1 MDKTALE
8 TGPRPKVL
16 AAAANGVIGLISTF
30 GGDADSVFGNAGID
44 TSDIENPL
52 HGLDLQRYC
61 RIFEE
66 SARQTGA
73 NHFGLAFGRE
83 FAPRRLGAIGYIAI
97 SSPTLGSGLR
107 NMVHWFPA
115 HQQRTIFDLEEEGDI
130 LWLNYRITDPRIE
143 RSQDAE
149 LSIGMFCNILRHG
162 LGQDWNPVAVRFE
175 HAGRG
180 EGLCSETFQAPAS
193 FGCPV
198 NGIAFRRS
206 DLAVPM
212 PGSDPHLFAL
222 AEAMLQERGH
232 MRETLEEF
240 PAQVRHQIATRLRTA
255 PPAPADV
262 AAAMGI
268 PTQELHRRLR
278 RSGVGFARLVRAV
291 REESALRCLR
301 DTDIPLT
308 EAALELGYSELSAFS
323 RAFRS
328 WTGIPPRQYRKQLRE
343 RAAQSILA
351 RPLSSRNGPEHY
363 RKSAY
368 RGNDAGS
375 D

>member
-1 MDKTALE
+1 MKETALE

-16 AAAANGVIGLISTF
+16 AAAANGVVGLIGAF
-30 GGDADSVFGNAGID
+30 GGDVDSIFGNAGID

-83 FAPRRLGAIGYIAI
+83 FAPRRLGAIGYI
-97 SSPTLGSGLR
+97 
-107 NMVHWFPA
+107 
-115 HQQRTIFDLEEEGDI
+115 

-143 RSQDAE
+143 KRQDAE

-162 LGQDWNPVAVRFE
+162 LGRDWNPVAVRFE
-175 HAGRG
+175 HGGRG
-180 EGLCSETFQAPAS
+180 EGLCEEAFRAQVA
-193 FGCPV
+193 FGCPA
-198 NGIAFRRS
+198 NGIAFRRR
-206 DLAVPM
+206 DLFAAM
-212 PGSDPHLFAL
+212 PASDPHLFAL
-222 AEAMLQERGH
+222 AEAMLRERGS

-240 PAQVRHQIATRLRTA
+240 TARVRHHVATRLRSG
-255 PPAPADV
+255 PPSPAYV
-262 AAAMGI
+262 AAAMGV
-268 PTQELHRRLR
+268 PTQELHHRLR
-278 RSGVGFARLVRAV
+278 RSGVGFARLLRAV

-328 WTGIPPRQYRKQLRE
+328 WTGVPPREYGQALRE
-343 RAAQSILA
+343 QAAQSILA
-351 RPLSSRNGPEHY
+351 RPLSSGSGAKRY
-363 RKSAY
+363 RKQGT
-368 RGNDAGS
+368 RGNGAGS
-375 D
+375 G

>member
-1 MDKTALE
+1 MVETALE

-16 AAAANGVIGLISTF
+16 AAAANGVVGLIGSF
-30 GGDADSVFGNAGID
+30 GGDVDSIFGNAGID

-52 HGLDLQRYC
+52 HGLDLESYC

-83 FAPRRLGAIGYIAI
+83 FVPRRLGAIGYIAI
-97 SSPTLGSGLR
+97 SSPTLASGLR
-107 NMVHWFPA
+107 DMIHWFPA
-115 HQQRTIFDLEEEGDI
+115 HQQRTIFALEEEGDI

-143 RSQDAE
+143 KRQDAE

-162 LGQDWNPVAVRFE
+162 LGRDWNPVAVRFE
-175 HAGRG
+175 HGGRG
-180 EGLCSETFQAPAS
+180 EGLCQEAFRAPVA
-193 FGCPV
+193 FGCPA
-198 NGIAFRRS
+198 NGIAFRRR
-206 DLAVPM
+206 DLVASM
-212 PGSDPHLFAL
+212 PASDPHLFAL
-222 AEAMLQERGH
+222 AEAMLRERGS

-240 PAQVRHQIATRLRTA
+240 TAWVRHHVATRLRSG
-255 PPAPADV
+255 PPSPAEV
-262 AAAMGI
+262 AAAMGV
-268 PTQELHRRLR
+268 PTQELHHRLR

-328 WTGIPPRQYRKQLRE
+328 WTGVPPREYRQKLRE
-343 RAAQSILA
+343 QAAQSILA
-351 RPLSSRNGPEHY
+351 RPLSSGGGAKRY
-363 RKSAY
+363 RKLGT
-368 RGNDAGS
+368 RGNGAGG
-375 D
+375 